1 MKTHNPNAHAQP
13 YLTPGALTE
22 YIKRK
27 FDNDPHLQQVHV
39 VGEISNYRPRATHQ
53 YFSLKDERAVIN
65 VVMFKSAF
73 SKVKFKLEDG
83 MKVRAIGRVSVFE
96 KSGQYQLYIDH
107 LEPDGIGSLYLA
119 FEQIKEKFLKA
130 GLFDLPKKPI
140 PKYPQNIAVITS
152 ESGSVIHDIRTTLY
166 RRNPLVQYH
175 LFPTKVQGDDAPDL
189 IIEQFKNIEKQTERY
204 DLVILARGGGSIED
218 LWAFNNE
225 ALAMEIIN
233 CSLPVI
239 TSIGHETDTTLADL
253 VSDCR
258 AATPTAAAEIATT
271 PLNDILLQLSNAA
284 YHLTSTLNHQISQY
298 NQKLQHIQQHPL
310 FTQRD
315 QLLAP
320 YLQRLDMA
328 NERLS
333 ISSQL
338 RYQNEVAKLEQYRYR
353 LQSQSVQQMMQ
364 QSGIRLKQ
372 YCQLM
377 DTTFNNIIQLKTQKM
392 IGLKQIIT
400 AYDPNQYL
408 QRGYAM
414 VLSEG
419 QVVTSIQQ
427 VAQEQRLN
435 IQLKDGYLDV
445 EVKSILSQ
453 DEK

>member
-1 MKTHNPNAHAQP
+1 M
-13 YLTPGALTE
+13 
-22 YIKRK
+22 
-27 FDNDPHLQQVHV
+27 
-39 VGEISNYRPRATHQ
+39 
-53 YFSLKDERAVIN
+53 
-65 VVMFKSAF
+65 
-73 SKVKFKLEDG
+73 
-83 MKVRAIGRVSVFE
+83 
-96 KSGQYQLYIDH
+96 
-107 LEPDGIGSLYLA
+107 
-119 FEQIKEKFLKA
+119 
-130 GLFDLPKKPI
+130 
-140 PKYPQNIAVITS
+140 
-152 ESGSVIHDIRTTLY
+152 
-166 RRNPLVQYH
+166 
-175 LFPTKVQGDDAPDL
+175 
-189 IIEQFKNIEKQTERY
+189 
-204 DLVILARGGGSIED
+204 
-218 LWAFNNE
+218 
-225 ALAMEIIN
+225 
-233 CSLPVI
+233 PVI

-377 DTTFNNIIQLKTQKM
+377 DTTFNNIIKLKTQKM
-392 IGLKQIIT
+392 TGLKQIIT